1 MTATLSTILR
11 PVGTKSFGAGLW
23 IVACWDR
30 IARYFVHRAAIA
42 HLRELDDGALRDIGL
57 ARSQIEAAVRGIMTA
72 SNRARM

>member
-23 IVACWDR
+23 IFACWDR

-42 HLRELDDGALRDIGL
+42 SLCQLDDCELRDMGL
-57 ARSQIEAAVRGIMTA
+57 VRTQIEAAVHGVMTA
-72 SNRARM
+72 PNRARL